1 MEDSIPGLACH
12 AQMALGFSVA
22 MDFRLR
28 RVISQALGFQPS
40 TGFSAKHWVFSQALG
55 FQPSTG
61 FSAKHWVFAARSL
74 TVAGGLQQRDIL
86 TIIGLSATVGVDA
99 TCKSSRT
106 RSNALNCFLRWR
118 ILIA

>member
-1 MEDSIPGLACH
+1 
-12 AQMALGFSVA
+12 MALGFSVA

-61 FSAKHWVFAARSL
+61 FLPHDR
-74 TVAGGLQQRDIL
+74 LQ
-86 TIIGLSATVGVDA
+86 
-99 TCKSSRT
+99 
-106 RSNALNCFLRWR
+106 
-118 ILIA
+118 

>member
-28 RVISQALGFQPS
+28 RVI
-40 TGFSAKHWVFSQALG
+40 SQALG

>member
-1 MEDSIPGLACH
+1 
-12 AQMALGFSVA
+12 MALGFSVA

-61 FSAKHWVFAARSL
+61 FSAKHWVFSQALGFQPSTGFLPHDR
-74 TVAGGLQQRDIL
+74 LQ
-86 TIIGLSATVGVDA
+86 
-99 TCKSSRT
+99 
-106 RSNALNCFLRWR
+106 
-118 ILIA
+118 